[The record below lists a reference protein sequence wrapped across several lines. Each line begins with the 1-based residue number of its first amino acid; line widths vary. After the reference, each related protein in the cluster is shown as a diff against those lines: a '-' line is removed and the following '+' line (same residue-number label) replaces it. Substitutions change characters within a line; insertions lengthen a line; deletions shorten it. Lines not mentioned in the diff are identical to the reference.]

1 MIFKVIRD
9 PQKLFQLVFFYID
22 IEKKE
27 IIFQKRAESSE
38 EHYRRMIWNEHE
50 VLDGA
55 TNSRIK
61 FDIWKGA
68 YLIIDIINQTFEYQP
83 PTELPIPVDEEE
95 QKKDEV
101 LDQSPP

>member
-38 EHYRRMIWNEHE
+38 EHYRRMI
-50 VLDGA
+50 
-55 TNSRIK
+55 
-61 FDIWKGA
+61 
-68 YLIIDIINQTFEYQP
+68 
-83 PTELPIPVDEEE
+83 
-95 QKKDEV
+95 
-101 LDQSPP
+101 